1 MNGKHIGNFIKFKRE
16 ELGLTIEQFCATL
29 GVPRSIVES
38 WEKGEIP
45 ETQYLVPISQVLH
58 ASVDELLKG
67 RQENEEEKVE
77 SVLVTPALKTEQ
89 ASFPQAK
96 QNPPTIQEEKGYY
109 EKLNEK
115 ISKTDYANYQSIEP
129 HGEDGF
135 GDGERKFGFILC
147 GLMLAIVLLINVV
160 NIFNF
165 VTRPR
170 ELTLENYRQFLEV
183 DVSAL
188 SSANNKGLYEVRI
201 SKKKNAYDVE
211 NLQITVEIEFQ
222 KLMNNSPNIDGN
234 PKETRQVTISD
245 ELFTDKEV
253 LKQTVTLPSVMYIER
268 DITVI
273 SVSGVM

>member
-29 GVPRSIVES
+29 GVPRSIAES

-45 ETQYLVPISQVLH
+45 ETQYLVAISQVLH
-58 ASVDELLKG
+58 TSVDELLKG
-67 RQENEEEKVE
+67 RQECVEEPLENVAT
-77 SVLVTPALKTEQ
+77 SPALKTEQ
-89 ASFPQAK
+89 TAFPQAK

-115 ISKTDYANYQSIEP
+115 ILKTDYANYQSIEP

-188 SSANNKGLYEVRI
+188 SSVNEGLHEVRI
-201 SKKKNAYDVE
+201 SKKKNAYDVK

-222 KLMNNSPNIDGN
+222 KLLNVPNTEGDLW
-234 PKETRQVTISD
+234 ETRQVTISD

-253 LKQTVTLPSVMYIER
+253 LRQTVTLPSIMYRER
-268 DITVI
+268 NITVI